1 MIMYFTNCH
10 TAADC
15 KTRYRELAKE
25 LHPDKQGGSSTAFQ
39 QMQTAYEE
47 RLRELQTKVPINSRE
62 ATELTKAILEILRI
76 TKPEYYELVRRA
88 AAIPT
93 VSMFAA
99 VLGNLFPEKKEMLN
113 GFLKLLK

>member
-1 MIMYFTNCH
+1 MYFAYCH

-25 LHPDKQGGSSTAFQ
+25 LHPDKHGGSNAEFVK
-39 QMQTAYEE
+39 MQTAYEE
-47 RLRELQTKVPINSRE
+47 RLRKLQSKTPINSRE

-76 TKPEYYELVRRA
+76 TKPEYYELIRRA

-93 VSMFAA
+93 VNVFAT
-99 VLGNLFPEKKEMLN
+99 VLGNLFPEKKETLN
-113 GFLKLLK
+113 GIIKILQ

>member
-1 MIMYFTNCH
+1 MMYFDNCH

-15 KTRYRELAKE
+15 KVRYRELAKE
-25 LHPDKQGGSSTAFQ
+25 LHPDKQGGSNAAFQ
-39 QMQTAYEE
+39 KMQAQYEE
-47 RLRELQTKVPINSRE
+47 RLRKLQTKAPINSRE

-93 VSMFAA
+93 VSMFATA
-99 VLGNLFPEKKEMLN
+99 LGNLFPEKKETLN
-113 GFLKLLK
+113 GIIKLLQ